1 MGQQMLL
8 APRLLQSIQVLQLGG
23 LELEAFLRDAAE
35 SNEALE
41 LAEPEREEPLAP
53 LRTRAPRDAT
63 ERHDEWLQNQ
73 PDRSR
78 PLAEELAE
86 ELALLGLDES
96 TERWSRWL
104 LGQLDERGFLAAS
117 DEELVARAQGD
128 GLTGDGAELGA
139 ARAAL
144 ARLEPR
150 GLGAR
155 NAIEALLAQL
165 DPADPQFALVSRL
178 LREFLGEIAKNRLP
192 SVARALGLELGELR
206 ELLARLGE
214 LEFAPAAALHDGTA
228 PTVLP
233 DLVVEPTPD
242 GGWDVRV
249 VRSNCPSVSI
259 DERFAALSRDKA
271 QPGEVRHY
279 VREKLERARWIV
291 DAVEQRGRT
300 LLAIAR
306 AVFAR
311 QRQFLERGPGHLVP
325 LSMTEIA
332 AELELHVSTVS
343 RAVACKHAQFPFGIF
358 PLREFFQAAAG
369 DGEQVRDD
377 VREAVRAVF
386 AEEDP
391 ARPLSDDEAV
401 AKLSEKGF
409 QLARR
414 TVAKFRTELAI
425 PSSYLRR
432 KHE

>member
-1 MGQQMLL
+1 RM
-8 APRLLQSIQVLQLGG
+8 LQSIQVLQLGG

-73 PDRSR
+73 PDRAR
-78 PLAEELAE
+78 PLAEELASD
-86 ELALLGLDES
+86 LALLGLDEG
-96 TERWSRWL
+96 TESWARWL
-104 LGQLDERGFLAAS
+104 VGQLDERGFLSAPD
-117 DEELVARAQGD
+117 DELLARAQGD
-128 GLTGDGAELGA
+128 GLAGAGPELGA

-155 NAIEALLAQL
+155 NAIEALLAQVGP
-165 DPADPQFALVSRL
+165 DDPQFALVSRL
-178 LREFLGEIAKNRLP
+178 VHEFLGEIAKNRLP
-192 SVARALGLELGELR
+192 AVARALGLELGELR
-206 ELLARLGE
+206 ELLERLGE
-214 LEFAPAAALHDGTA
+214 LELAPAAALRDEAA
-228 PTVLP
+228 PVVQP

-242 GGWDVRV
+242 GSWDVRV
-249 VRSNCPSVSI
+249 VRSNCPSVGI
-259 DERFAALSRDKA
+259 DESFAALSRDKR
-271 QPGEVRHY
+271 QSGEVRDY

-291 DAVEQRGRT
+291 SAVEQRGRT
-300 LLAIAR
+300 LLAIAH

-311 QRQFLERGPGHLVP
+311 QRQFLERGPGHLSP
-325 LSMTEIA
+325 LSMTEVA
-332 AELELHVSTVS
+332 AALELHVSTVS
-343 RAVACKHAQFPFGIF
+343 RAVAGKHVQFPFGIF
-358 PLREFFQAAAG
+358 PLRDFFQAAAG

-377 VREAVRAVF
+377 VREAVRTVF

-401 AKLSEKGF
+401 EKLAGKGF
-409 QLARR
+409 TLARR

-432 KHE
+432 RHE

>member
-1 MGQQMLL
+1 MGQHMLL
-8 APRLLQSIQVLQLGG
+8 APRMLQSIQVLQLGG

-41 LAEPEREEPLAP
+41 LAEPERDEPLAP

-73 PDRSR
+73 PDRAR
-78 PLAEELAE
+78 PLADELASD
-86 ELALLGLDES
+86 LALLGLDER
-96 TERWSRWL
+96 TEAWARWL
-104 LGQLDERGFLAAS
+104 VGQLDERGFLSAS
-117 DEELVARAQGD
+117 DDELVARAHGD
-128 GLTGDGAELGA
+128 GLVGAEPELAA

-165 DPADPQFALVSRL
+165 GPDDPQFALVSRL
-178 LREFLGEIAKNRLP
+178 LGEFLGEIAKNRLP
-192 SVARALGLELGELR
+192 SVARALGLELPELR

-214 LEFAPAAALHDGTA
+214 FELAPAAALHDEAA
-228 PTVLP
+228 PVVQP
-233 DLVVEPTPD
+233 DLVVEPTPE
-242 GGWDVRV
+242 GRWDVRV

-259 DERFAALSRDKA
+259 DESFAALSRDKR
-271 QPGEVRHY
+271 QSGEVRDY

-291 DAVEQRGRT
+291 SAVEQRGRT

-311 QRQFLERGPGHLVP
+311 QRQFLECGPGHLAP

-343 RAVACKHAQFPFGIF
+343 RAVAGKHVQFPFGIF
-358 PLREFFQAAAG
+358 ALRDFFQAAAG
-369 DGEQVRDD
+369 DGDQVRDD

-401 AKLSEKGF
+401 AKLAGKGF
-409 QLARR
+409 TLARR

-432 KHE
+432 RHE